1 MNSSKLIIV
10 GDIMIKNFKQFMS
23 KVKKM
28 KNKTVVIAAA
38 HTASAI
44 DAAIMAKK
52 ENIAESLFV
61 GDKQFINKYL
71 QENASEFIDVFSILD
86 TGEDLELAATESVK
100 AIREGKAD
108 ILLKGKCATATLIKA
123 VLDKEKGLRTGDNL
137 SDVLVYEHPEK
148 LVLLSD
154 GGINL
159 YPGVEEK
166 ISIINNAVKVAH
178 ALDNKKPKVAL
189 LAAVEVV
196 NSKMPATVDANII
209 TEKYKKDQI
218 KDCIVE
224 GPLAFDGAVSKMAA
238 KAKGITSEVGGD
250 ADVLIVP
257 NIEAGNI
264 FGKSLTYYC
273 NYRVAHVV
281 MGAKVPIIIASRVDT
296 AETKMLSIALGVLS
310 AQ

>member
-1 MNSSKLIIV
+1 
-10 GDIMIKNFKQFMS
+10 MIKNFEQLIT
-23 KVKKM
+23 KVKEM

-38 HTASAI
+38 HTSSAI

-52 ENIAESLFV
+52 ENIADSLLV
-61 GDKQFINKYL
+61 GDKHYIDSYL
-71 QENASEFIDVFSILD
+71 QENASEFVNDFYIID
-86 TGEDLELAATESVK
+86 TGEDLEKAAAESVK

-108 ILLKGKCATATLIKA
+108 ILLKGKCTTATLIKV
-123 VLDKEKGLRTGDNL
+123 VLDKEKGLRTGENL
-137 SDVLVYEHPEK
+137 SDVLVYEHPER

-178 ALDNKKPKVAL
+178 ALNNNKPKVAL

-196 NSKMPATVDANII
+196 NPKMPATVEANTI
-209 TEKYKKDQI
+209 TEMFKKNRDE
-218 KDCIVE
+218 DCIVE

-238 KAKGITSEVGGD
+238 KAKGIKSEVGGD

-264 FGKSLTYYC
+264 FGKALTYYC

-310 AQ
+310 SQ

>member
-1 MNSSKLIIV
+1 
-10 GDIMIKNFKQFMS
+10 MIKNFEQLMT
-23 KVKKM
+23 KVKEM

-38 HTASAI
+38 HTPSAL
-44 DAAIMAKK
+44 DAAVLAKK
-52 ENIAESLFV
+52 ENIADSLLV
-61 GDKQFINKYL
+61 GDKQFIYKYL
-71 QENASEFIDVFSILD
+71 QENAFEFINEFSFID
-86 TGEDLELAATESVK
+86 TGDDLELAASESVK
-100 AIREGKAD
+100 AIKEGKAD

-123 VLDKEKGLRTGDNL
+123 VLDKEEGLRTGDNL
-137 SDVLVYEHPEK
+137 SDVLVFEHPQK
-148 LVLLSD
+148 LVLMSD

-159 YPGVEEK
+159 YPGVKEK
-166 ISIINNAVKVAH
+166 ISIINNAVTVGH
-178 ALDNKKPKVAL
+178 ALENPKPKVAL

-196 NSKMPATVDANII
+196 NPKMPATVEANII
-209 TEKYKKDQI
+209 TEKYKKEKI
-218 KDCIVE
+218 KNCIVE

-238 KAKGITSEVGGD
+238 KAKGIKSKVGGD

-264 FGKSLTYYC
+264 FGKALTYYC

-310 AQ
+310 SQ

>member
-1 MNSSKLIIV
+1 
-10 GDIMIKNFKQFMS
+10 MIKNFEQLMA
-23 KVKKM
+23 KVKEM

-38 HTASAI
+38 HTSSAI
-44 DAAIMAKK
+44 NAAIMAKK
-52 ENIAESLFV
+52 ENIANSLLV
-61 GDKQFINKYL
+61 GDKQYIDKYL
-71 QENASEFIDVFSILD
+71 QENASEFVNDFYIID
-86 TGEDLELAATESVK
+86 TGEDLEKAAAESVK

-108 ILLKGKCATATLIKA
+108 ILLKGKCATATLIKV

-137 SDVLVYEHPEK
+137 SDVLVYEHPQR
-148 LVLLSD
+148 LVLMSD

-178 ALDNKKPKVAL
+178 ALNNNKPKVAL

-196 NSKMPATVDANII
+196 NPKMPATVDANII
-209 TEKYKKDQI
+209 TERYKKNQI
-218 KDCIVE
+218 DDCIVE

-238 KAKGITSEVGGD
+238 KAKGIKSEVGGD

-264 FGKSLTYYC
+264 FGKALTYYC

-310 AQ
+310 SQ

>member
-1 MNSSKLIIV
+1 
-10 GDIMIKNFKQFMS
+10 MIKNFEQLMT
-23 KVKKM
+23 KVKDM

-38 HTASAI
+38 HTSSAI
-44 DAAIMAKK
+44 DAAVLAKK
-52 ENIAESLFV
+52 ENIADSLLI
-61 GDKQFINKYL
+61 GDKPYIIKYL
-71 QENASEFIDVFSILD
+71 EENIPDFVNDFTIID
-86 TGEDLELAATESVK
+86 TGEDLELAASESVR

-123 VLDKEKGLRTGDNL
+123 VLDKEKGLRTGSNL
-137 SDVLVYEHPEK
+137 SDVLVYEHPER

-159 YPGVEEK
+159 YPGVKEK

-178 ALDNKKPKVAL
+178 ALDNPKPKVAL

-196 NSKMPATVDANII
+196 NPKMQATVDAKII
-209 TEKYKKDQI
+209 TEKYKNEQI
-218 KDCIVE
+218 EDCIVE
-224 GPLAFDGAVSKMAA
+224 GPLAFDGAVSKTAA
-238 KAKGITSEVGGD
+238 KAKGIKSEVGGD

-264 FGKSLTYYC
+264 FGKTLTYYC

-281 MGAKVPIIIASRVDT
+281 MGATVPILIASRVDT
-296 AETKMLSIALGVLS
+296 AETKMLSIALGVLT